1 MRKSISIRKIFAI
14 LCVVVICF
22 AFFGNQETAVVDVQA
37 KTLAELEE
45 EIKQA
50 EKNKEYYNNL
60 QQSIGSDINNE
71 KDKQDALDGE
81 ILATESKVTALDEK
95 ITVLQDNINSQTSK
109 IEQKE
114 KEIDEG
120 IEIFKKRLRAMYLA
134 GNDSMASILLGS
146 SDFFD
151 MMMKYEM
158 VERISAYDKK
168 VIDDL
173 VTLNNELKATKESL
187 EKDMTALNSS
197 KEEVT
202 SSLKDLE
209 GLYNASSY
217 AIAQKEAEKKYY
229 SNLSAK
235 EEAKMEEAE
244 KEVQK
249 ILAELANA
257 SGGVFNGTFIWP
269 VPGYNNVTSPF
280 GWRTHP
286 IWGTKNY
293 HRGIDISSWGISGKP
308 IVASAPGQVVIA
320 TYGHSSYG
328 NYVGISHGSG
338 YTTLYAHASSLA
350 VKVGD
355 YVKAGQ
361 TIGYVGST
369 GNSTGPHLHFELS
382 LNGNLQNP
390 LNFLRR

>member
-22 AFFGNQETAVVDVQA
+22 AFFGNQEAAVVDVQA

-173 VTLNNELKATKESL
+173 VTLNNELKATKT
-187 EKDMTALNSS
+187 MNAIWRNS
-197 KEEVT
+197 
-202 SSLKDLE
+202 
-209 GLYNASSY
+209 
-217 AIAQKEAEKKYY
+217 
-229 SNLSAK
+229 
-235 EEAKMEEAE
+235 
-244 KEVQK
+244 
-249 ILAELANA
+249 
-257 SGGVFNGTFIWP
+257 
-269 VPGYNNVTSPF
+269 
-280 GWRTHP
+280 
-286 IWGTKNY
+286 
-293 HRGIDISSWGISGKP
+293 
-308 IVASAPGQVVIA
+308 
-320 TYGHSSYG
+320 
-328 NYVGISHGSG
+328 
-338 YTTLYAHASSLA
+338 
-350 VKVGD
+350 
-355 YVKAGQ
+355 
-361 TIGYVGST
+361 
-369 GNSTGPHLHFELS
+369 
-382 LNGNLQNP
+382 
-390 LNFLRR
+390 

>member
-1 MRKSISIRKIFAI
+1 MRKSISIRKIFAM
-14 LCVVVICF
+14 LCAVVICF
-22 AFFGNQETAVVDVQA
+22 AFFGSQETAVVDVQA
-37 KTLAELEE
+37 KTLAELEA
-45 EIKQA
+45 EIKEA

-60 QQSIGSDINNE
+60 QQSIGSDINDE

-81 ILATESKVTALDEK
+81 IEATEKKVTALDEK
-95 ITVLQDNINSQTSK
+95 ITVLQDNIDSQTSK
-109 IEQKE
+109 IEQQQ

-120 IEIFKKRLRAMYLA
+120 IEIFKKRVRAMYLA
-134 GNDSMASILLGS
+134 GNDSMAAILLGS

-158 VERISAYDKK
+158 VERVSSYDKE
-168 VIDDL
+168 VIDGL
-173 VTLNNELKATKESL
+173 VALNNELKETKETL
-187 EKDMTALNSS
+187 EKNMSELSSS
-197 KEEVT
+197 KEEVS
-202 SSLKDLE
+202 SSLKELE
-209 GLYNASSY
+209 GLYDASSY
-217 AIAQKEAEKKYY
+217 TIAQKEAEKNYY
-229 SNLSAK
+229 SHLSA
-235 EEAKMEEAE
+235 EEEKKMDQAE

-249 ILAELANA
+249 ILAELANGN
-257 SGGVFNGTFIWP
+257 GGVFNGTFIWP

-286 IWGTKNY
+286 IWGTKNF
-293 HRGIDISSWGISGKP
+293 HRGIDISSWGVNGKP

-320 TYGHSSYG
+320 TYYHSSYG

-361 TIGYVGST
+361 TIAYVGTT
-369 GNSTGPHLHFELS
+369 GNSTGPHLHFEVS
-382 LNGNLQNP
+382 LNGQLQNP
-390 LNFLRR
+390 LNFVRR